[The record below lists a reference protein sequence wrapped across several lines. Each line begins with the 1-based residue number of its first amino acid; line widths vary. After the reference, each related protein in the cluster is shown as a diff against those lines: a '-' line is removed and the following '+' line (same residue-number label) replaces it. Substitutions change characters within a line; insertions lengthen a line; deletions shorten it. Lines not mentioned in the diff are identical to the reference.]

1 MPKPKD
7 LANKDGSVFEDP
19 PGSGKWRAQ
28 LYIDGKIVRRRA
40 TSERNAHAKLR
51 ELIKL
56 RDQGLQVGTGKMKL
70 SAWLEV
76 WYTLGDRKAM
86 TNAGHRDTCD
96 RYVIPYLGEIA
107 LDAIRP
113 HHLDEWRA
121 KLKAQDLAA
130 WTINGAF
137 RRLRAALN
145 VAVKRGMIA
154 RNPCAQVDAP
164 PTGPRRT
171 AVLDT
176 AQLQKLLDTLA
187 GDRLYALFAVAGALG
202 PRPSE
207 LIGLRIGALLLDSEK
222 PELVIRE
229 QLQRFKGSDGK
240 LQTHRERSTK
250 GGDEADPNPRTIPL
264 SPELEVILR
273 AHVTALKAER
283 LMRGEGAP
291 GADDLLFVTA
301 RGNPINDRNLL
312 RTLHRACVRAG
323 VPPTSLHGLR
333 HTAGS
338 VMLALGEQIVDV
350 AAVLGHKNPNVT
362 AEIYAHSFDAGKRS
376 AVNAVSAALLSRGQ
390 L

>member
-1 MPKPKD
+1 MTRPKD
-7 LANKDGSVFEDP
+7 LDNKDGGVWEEGGK
-19 PGSGKWRAQ
+19 GSGKWRAQ
-28 LYIDGKIVRRRA
+28 VYIDGKPVRRRA
-40 TSERNAHAKLR
+40 TSERAANAKWR
-51 ELIKL
+51 ELLKM

-70 SAWLEV
+70 RAWLEV

-86 TNAGHRDTCD
+86 TNAGHRDTCE
-96 RYVIPYLGEIA
+96 RYVIPYLGDKA
-107 LDAIRP
+107 LEAIKA

-121 KLKAQDLAA
+121 KLKAQGLAA

-154 RNPCAQVDAP
+154 RNPCNQVDAP
-164 PTGPRRT
+164 PAGPRRT
-171 AVLDT
+171 EVLDT

-187 GDRLYALFAVAGALG
+187 GDRLYALFALAGAIG

-207 LIGLRIGALLLDSEK
+207 LIGLRVGALLLDGDE
-222 PELVIRE
+222 PALVIRE

-240 LQTHRERSTK
+240 QQTHRERSTK

-264 SPELEVILR
+264 SSELVAILR
-273 AHVTALKAER
+273 AYLTALKAER
-283 LMRGEGAP
+283 LKRGEGAP
-291 GADDLLFVTA
+291 GPDDLLFVTA
-301 RGNPINDRNLL
+301 RGTPINDRNLL
-312 RTLHRACVRAG
+312 RTLHRACKRAG
-323 VPPTSLHGLR
+323 VPRTSIHGLR

-338 VMLALGEQIVDV
+338 VMLAQGEQIVDV

-376 AVNAVSAALLSRGQ
+376 AVNAASAALLRRA
-390 L
+390 

>member
-1 MPKPKD
+1 
-7 LANKDGSVFEDP
+7 
-19 PGSGKWRAQ
+19 
-28 LYIDGKIVRRRA
+28 
-40 TSERNAHAKLR
+40 
-51 ELIKL
+51 
-56 RDQGLQVGTGKMKL
+56 MKL

-86 TNAGHRDTCD
+86 TNAGHRDTFD

-137 RRLRAALN
+137 R
-145 VAVKRGMIA
+145 
-154 RNPCAQVDAP
+154 
-164 PTGPRRT
+164 
-171 AVLDT
+171 
-176 AQLQKLLDTLA
+176 LA

-207 LIGLRIGALLLDSEK
+207 LIGLRTGALLLDSEK

-240 LQTHRERSTK
+240 LQAHRERSTK
-250 GGDEADPNPRTIPL
+250 GGDEAAPNPRTIPL
-264 SPELEVILR
+264 SPELEAILR

-312 RTLHRACVRAG
+312 RTLHRACARAG
-323 VPPTSLHGLR
+323 VPRTSLHGLR